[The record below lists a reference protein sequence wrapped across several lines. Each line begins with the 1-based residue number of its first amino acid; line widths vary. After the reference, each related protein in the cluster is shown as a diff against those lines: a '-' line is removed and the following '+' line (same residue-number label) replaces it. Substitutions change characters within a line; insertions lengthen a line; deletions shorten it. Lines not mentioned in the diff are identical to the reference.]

1 MKKQN
6 TMFLG
11 PGFPTGFWPVRPGFS
26 SLLDLGERF
35 SRLLTSP
42 CGRRY
47 SSAVDRLGDLVLLRG
62 VTRPGSRVGRK
73 LGRLLLVPFLVLF
86 AFAAVGAP
94 SRAITVVEASYTP
107 PAPEDFSTLSWT
119 QAFVRL
125 HAKMSR
131 EYAFTA
137 WKHIN
142 WWALYSEYW
151 YRIAGAEGANDEAAY
166 YLGLRGYIHELRDG
180 HVGIKAADVAAQQ
193 TMTEVQRKIA
203 GGGFGLIATRLDD
216 GGVIVSWVKPLGPA
230 ARAGIKQGA
239 SLLTWGGAPVA
250 KALAGTSTVLGPSQ
264 PTFAR
269 TMYEQAR
276 FLVRAPVGATR
287 EVSFKNRGA
296 GACGTVRLRA
306 VDDGL
311 ETLTMTDAASILN
324 FGWPERMV
332 EHRILPGNVGY
343 VRIYAEIDLPEQ
355 LPGDHTPTLELFR
368 AAIGEFIDANV
379 AGVMVDIRA
388 NSGGSDRMAADLLS
402 SFYDRAT
409 FYEYQNYIVPPKGAF
424 EIWIADDATGEYM
437 SPGEGISI
445 EPAARRYAGPVVAL
459 VDNGCISSGEG
470 VAMGIQNLPNGRV
483 VGFSGTNGSFGM
495 SGDAAMMPGGY
506 MIDWPFGQSLD
517 ERKAVQIDTRD
528 GRGGVRPDVRVP
540 MTWSNALMAASGK
553 DVVLEY
559 GLRELGRMR
568 LGL

>member
-1 MKKQN
+1 MPWKN
-6 TMFLG
+6 EMPILERVTMPG
-11 PGFPTGFWPVRPGFS
+11 PH
-26 SLLDLGERF
+26 
-35 SRLLTSP
+35 
-42 CGRRY
+42 
-47 SSAVDRLGDLVLLRG
+47 A
-62 VTRPGSRVGRK
+62 GRK
-73 LGRLLLVPFLVLF
+73 PGRLLIVPFIVLL

-94 SRAITVVEASYTP
+94 SRAVAKASYTP
-107 PAPEDFSTLSWT
+107 PAPEDFSALSWT
-119 QAFVRL
+119 QAFNRL

-137 WKHIN
+137 WKRVN
-142 WWALYSEYW
+142 WRALYREYGP
-151 YRIAGAEGANDEAAY
+151 RIAKAEAANDEAAY

-180 HVGIKAADVAAQQ
+180 HVGIKAADLAAQQ
-193 TMTEVQRKIA
+193 TMTEAQRRIV

-216 GGVIVSWVKPLGPA
+216 SGVIVSWVKPNGPA
-230 ARAGIKQGA
+230 ARAGMRVGA
-239 SLLTWGGAPVA
+239 RLLTWRGAPVA
-250 KALAGTSTVLGPSQ
+250 QALARTSTVLGPSQ

-276 FLVRAPVGATR
+276 FLVRAPIGATR
-287 EVSFKNRGA
+287 TVSFRNRGE
-296 GACGTVRLRA
+296 GAYRTVRLRA

-311 ETLTMTDAASILN
+311 ETLAMTDASSILN

-379 AGVMVDIRA
+379 AGVVVDIRS
-388 NSGGSDRMAADLLS
+388 NSGGSDQMAADFLA
-402 SFYDRAT
+402 SFYDRTT
-409 FYEYQNYIVPPKGAF
+409 FYEYQNYIVPATGAF

-459 VDNGCISSGEG
+459 VNNGCISSGEG
-470 VAMGIQNLPNGRV
+470 VAMGIKNLPNGRV

-495 SGDAAMMPGGY
+495 SGDVALMPGGY
-506 MIDWPFGQSLD
+506 VIDWPFGQSLD
-517 ERKAVQIDTRD
+517 ERKVVQIDTRD
-528 GRGGVRPDVRVP
+528 GRGGVRPDARVP
-540 MTWSNALMAASGK
+540 MTRSNALRVAGGE
-553 DVVLEY
+553 DVALEY

-568 LGL
+568 QDL